1 MNRRVRLSLLLVPAL
16 ALAVAAGVAAQPA
29 PAAPAAAGGEAPA
42 LTQPALTQ
50 EEMVGILKT
59 IDERQR
65 NSGDYKSLAYI
76 EAREKGKDEV
86 VYEAVVYRRDEDDKF
101 MILFLK
107 PKAEQGKGYLRI
119 DENLWMY
126 DPAVGRW
133 ERRTERERIAG
144 SDSRRADFDEWRLA
158 DEFEPSYGGRETLG
172 KFTAHKLILKAKPGT
187 DVAYPVLHV
196 WVDVETTNVLK
207 QQDFALS
214 GKLMRTAYFP
224 KWQKVFSESKGEDVW
239 YPKEMRFFDEV
250 EKGNR
255 TTVVIR
261 EVDLRPLEANIFTK
275 AWLESKSR

>member
-1 MNRRVRLSLLLVPAL
+1 MKHRRLPLVLVLLAIGGAAVPLVGD
-16 ALAVAAGVAAQPA
+16 AVVSAQPA
-29 PAAPAAAGGEAPA
+29 PAAPAAAATPA
-42 LTQPALTQ
+42 LNQ
-50 EEMVGILKT
+50 EEMVAILRT

-86 VYEAVVYRRDEDDKF
+86 VYEAVVYRRDEDDRL

-107 PKAEQGKGYLRI
+107 PKSEQGKGYLRI
-119 DENLWMY
+119 EDNLWMY

-144 SDSRRADFDEWRLA
+144 SDSRRADFDESRLA
-158 DEFEPSYGGRETLG
+158 EEFTPTYGGREQLG
-172 KFTAHKLILKAKPGT
+172 RFTAHKLILNAKPDA
-187 DVAYPVLHV
+187 DVAYPVVHM
-196 WVDVETTNVLK
+196 WVDAETGNTLK
-207 QQDFALS
+207 SQDFSLS

-261 EVDLRPLEANIFTK
+261 EVDLRPLPANIFTK